1 MFNRFG
7 GGRIRDTFNQADDVT
22 RVISL
27 VFLVLF
33 IIIILPTLAPRIPAI
48 ANGPTCSSLFSPVGD
63 GTQQSLMARSADPS
77 SVRLRLDALSTAI
90 GAAGLTLQVH
100 FSNQS
105 GGPVILALV
114 PNEAVFRYT
123 NGDQGLMF
131 AIQSVQGQGLG
142 EPVTSRAPAPSRQ
155 QFTPDQLHVLSSR
168 QTCTQNVLITTDRLA
183 AAGLT
188 PGGQYQIKAIYRNT
202 VRGILP
208 GLGSALTP
216 TPMFPD
222 QGVWV
227 TTGNGI
233 QSNTIGVGFNV
244 TPLPFQ

>member
-1 MFNRFG
+1 MFERFG
-7 GGRIRDTFNQADDVT
+7 GGRIRDAYTQADDVT
-22 RVISL
+22 RVISFA
-27 VFLVLF
+27 FLVLF

-77 SVRLRLDALSTAI
+77 AVKLRLDALSTAI

-100 FSNQS
+100 FSNES
-105 GGPVILALV
+105 GGPVILAIV
-114 PNEAVFRYT
+114 PNEAVFRFT
-123 NGDQGLMF
+123 NGEQGLMF

-142 EPVTSRAPAPSRQ
+142 EPTTSRAPAPIRA
-155 QFTPDQLHVLSSR
+155 QFTPDQLHVLPER
-168 QTCTQNVLITTDRLA
+168 QTCTQNVLITSDRLA

-202 VRGILP
+202 VRGTLP
-208 GLGSALTP
+208 TTGGGLTP

-227 TTGNGI
+227 TTQAGI
-233 QSNTIGVGFNV
+233 QSNTIAVGYNV
-244 TPLPFQ
+244 TPLPLQ